1 MEDSRIIEL
10 FNRRDE
16 VAIAE
21 AERKYGAYCRRVA
34 FNLLGAAEDA
44 DECVNDT
51 LHAAWKSIPPEA
63 PRSLKTFLGRIT
75 RNISVSRYRHE
86 HAQKRASGVEIL
98 LSELS
103 DCVPD
108 AAGMEEILEQ
118 RRLSGLISSWLDGL
132 PAVDRALFVRR
143 YWYGEGITELAKES
157 RCTAKQLTQ
166 RMLRLRRKLKAYLE
180 AEGAEI

>member
-1 MEDSRIIEL
+1 
-10 FNRRDE
+10 
-16 VAIAE
+16 
-21 AERKYGAYCRRVA
+21 
-34 FNLLGAAEDA
+34 
-44 DECVNDT
+44 
-51 LHAAWKSIPPEA
+51 
-63 PRSLKTFLGRIT
+63 
-75 RNISVSRYRHE
+75 
-86 HAQKRASGVEIL
+86 
-98 LSELS
+98 
-103 DCVPD
+103 
-108 AAGMEEILEQ
+108 MEEILEQ